1 MCAIFGSKDKETFI
15 KLYNLNKQRGISA
28 HHVRVLDY
36 KNREVGSW
44 TMEGQMNDARL
55 PDGKYYIG
63 HCQAPTTEN
72 QKYDKDT
79 THPFRY
85 QSYEVCH
92 NGIITNVKQLVKSY
106 KLENFKKYKV
116 DSSII
121 PELCYEI
128 GPRAACELLEGTFSL
143 LIYNTK
149 TYELFL
155 ARSGSTL
162 FYNDQGDFSST
173 EFDGSKEF
181 PEGKLAS
188 VSVDGIE
195 TEYTHFETHSPFFI

>member
-1 MCAIFGSKDKETFI
+1 MCAIFGSKDKDKFI
-15 KLYNLNKQRGISA
+15 ELYNLNKQRGISA
-28 HHVRVLDY
+28 HHVRVLDN
-36 KNREVGSW
+36 KNRNNGSW
-44 TMEGQMNDARL
+44 TKEGEMVDKIT
-55 PDGKYYIG
+55 DGSYYIG

-72 QKYDKDT
+72 QKFDKDT
-79 THPFRY
+79 THPFGY

-92 NGIITNVKQLVKSY
+92 NGIITNVKPLVKSY

-116 DSSII
+116 DSSIV

-173 EFDGSKEF
+173 EFEGSKEF

-188 VSVDGIE
+188 VSADGIDI
-195 TEYTHFETHSPFFI
+195 EYTHFETHSPFFI